1 LPTEDM
7 QENTPTFEYAIVCD
21 DIRHEIGD
29 KFSLIGVYGSD
40 ICVARIPFSFPKL
53 GAVISY
59 RNMRAGDRFV
69 VELQSPSG
77 KVLGDGIRGEVPIEV
92 EGAIRFMI
100 FGVMSPV
107 RVEEA
112 GLHKLVVLI
121 NENEETRK
129 EVPLK
134 ITAAPTRVVH

>member
-1 LPTEDM
+1 M
-7 QENTPTFEYAIVCD
+7 QESKPTLEYAIICD

-40 ICVARIPFSFPKL
+40 ICVAQIPFTLPKL
-53 GAVISY
+53 GAVICY
-59 RNMRAGDRFV
+59 RNMRAGDRFF

-77 KVLGDGIRGEVPIEV
+77 KILGDGIRGEVPGEV
-92 EGAIRFMI
+92 EGATRFMI

-107 RVEEA
+107 YVEEA

-121 NENEETRK
+121 NKDEGTRK
-129 EVPLK
+129 EVPLN
-134 ITAAPTRVVH
+134 ITAASTRVVH

>member
-1 LPTEDM
+1 M
-7 QENTPTFEYAIVCD
+7 QESKPTFEYAIICD

-40 ICVARIPFSFPKL
+40 ICVAQIPFSFPKL
-53 GAVISY
+53 GVVISY
-59 RNMRAGDRFV
+59 RDMQAGDRFV
-69 VELQSPSG
+69 VELNDPSG
-77 KVLGDGIRGEVPIEV
+77 KVLGEGIRGEVPGEV
-92 EGAIRFMI
+92 GGSTRFMI

-112 GLHKLVVLI
+112 GLHKVVVLI
-121 NENEETRK
+121 NEDEETRK

-134 ITAAPTRVVH
+134 ITVAPTRVVH

>member
-1 LPTEDM
+1 MDEKKPE
-7 QENTPTFEYAIVCD
+7 FEYAIICD

-29 KFSLIGVYGSD
+29 KFGLIGVYGSD
-40 ICVARIPFSFPKL
+40 ICVAQIPFSFPKL
-53 GAVISY
+53 CVVISC

-69 VELQSPSG
+69 VELNNPSG
-77 KVLGDGIRGEVPIEV
+77 KALGQGIRGEVPREV
-92 EGAIRFMI
+92 KGLTRFMI

-107 RVEEA
+107 HLDEA

-129 EVPLK
+129 EVPSN
-134 ITAAPTRVVH
+134 ITTGGSRVVH